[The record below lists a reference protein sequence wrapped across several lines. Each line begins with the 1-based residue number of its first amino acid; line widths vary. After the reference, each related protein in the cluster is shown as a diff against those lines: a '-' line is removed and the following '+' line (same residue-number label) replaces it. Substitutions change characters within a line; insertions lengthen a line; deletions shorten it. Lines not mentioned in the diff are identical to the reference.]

1 MLRCCNAGAQVKKT
15 KCRAARELATG
26 KTLASTG
33 FWHSISRVHEEHPHE
48 HNDYER
54 EEELCIRSYTS
65 TTLARRRRLRRRLAR
80 QERREPPNMIGLHQL
95 LDLAQALLGLGVVA
109 APFLAL
115 PLLSHGEGVGV
126 RFRIS

>member
-65 TTLARRRRLRRRLAR
+65 TTLARRRRLRSLLAR
-80 QERREPPNMIGLHQL
+80 QERREAADVVRLHQL
-95 LDLAQALLGLGVVA
+95 LDLAQALLGLDVVA
-109 APFLAL
+109 APLLGL
-115 PLLSHGEGVGV
+115 PLFSHL
-126 RFRIS
+126 